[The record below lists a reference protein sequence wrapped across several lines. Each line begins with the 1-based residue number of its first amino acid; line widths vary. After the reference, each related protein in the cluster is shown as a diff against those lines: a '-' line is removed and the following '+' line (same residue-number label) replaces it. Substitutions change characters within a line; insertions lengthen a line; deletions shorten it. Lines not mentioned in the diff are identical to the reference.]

1 MVLAIHGLLFGV
13 LVQETSNVWS
23 LSGEEQDLS
32 ESTRAMGTDGE
43 KLPMNKLIWKAEDE
57 APQAAELGD

>member
-1 MVLAIHGLLFGV
+1 MLAIHGLLFGV
-13 LVQETSNVWS
+13 LVQVNNSMG
-23 LSGEEQDLS
+23 LLLGEEQDLS
-32 ESTRAMGTDGE
+32 ESTRAMGMDGE